1 MQTNAGH
8 SAHIIFKLRSIAHT
22 YFMSFSR
29 KEKFLLVFLG
39 VLACL
44 SIGFYLKYNAK
55 ASPQYAVSF
64 KITREEAEAKAQQ
77 FLEQQNLQTNGY
89 KRATIFTY
97 NQENADTYLQ
107 REVGVE
113 RTGILASDEVD
124 LWHFSSRFFKPL
136 QQEEYSVNF
145 LPNGRLAGFTK
156 VLPEDA
162 KGATLSQKEA
172 QKIAENFVINVAK
185 YELANWHVIE
195 QQSENRPN
203 RIDHTFVFEK
213 NSFREKDA
221 TYRIKVIVLGDSV
234 GSYFEFLKI
243 PENWERDWAKERS
256 KNELAGLV
264 ANVAMFMF
272 FIIPIFILAVKLYKK
287 RLLRWKFALWAAAIS
302 SLITFLMF
310 LNMYPSL
317 VYGYDTT
324 QSWVVYICFN
334 LFYNLLGALTL
345 GDNTISGGLMIF
357 VILLVG
363 EALYREIFPAKMA
376 LENLVKNG
384 LRSKS
389 LTKALFIGSFIG
401 MIDIAFQ
408 VAYYLIGQ
416 KTGMWTP
423 AIVPYDDIM
432 SSMIP
437 WIFPLFI
444 GFTAALSEEGIFRLF
459 GISFLK
465 KHLKH
470 TWLAVLIVSIIFGF
484 VHSGYPQMPWF
495 ARGIEIALPAIV
507 WAIVFLRY
515 GFVASFTAHF
525 TINAFGS
532 ALGILVLL
540 KGNPATL
547 IPSIFIG
554 LLPLLLA
561 LVLWLIAWRRTG
573 FAASEDNWT
582 NAAVTQQL
590 LQENT
595 SSDVAK
601 QQLQPNATTATVTNY
616 GKLYQPLT
624 AVAKLLLFFGAILGI
639 SLVLIFYRKTNP
651 QAETKYLLTR
661 QEISAKATEA
671 LTQKGIDSS
680 VYSQSIS
687 MEKRSLDDTAAS
699 YIIEKA
705 DLATLRQ
712 AALETNF
719 TGWSVRFF
727 KPLEKEEYNIILF
740 PNGTVYDIIH
750 TVDERAEGAKL
761 SSPEATT
768 VATQYLKEHQL
779 DISLYKIISQEETQ
793 RDFRTDY
800 HFVFEKQTT
809 TITEAT
815 YRLSF
820 DVLGDEPAG
829 LNSFVKIPEE
839 WTREHDKMKTK
850 DILALALIVITIL
863 IFIGI
868 HIHEFLHQVRANKVK
883 FEFAKKIAWV
893 FLAIYIFNFI
903 NNFPSIFM
911 GYDTATS
918 FLNFFAQLSAATI
931 LARAIWWLIVVLLIS
946 FAITLWKQYFDKELL
961 KQKSVRLA
969 MFTDAIFIGYL
980 MLFIS
985 YGYAAVLKAIFLRL
999 NWLNASVIS
1008 PGLLEINSSL
1018 AIFLP
1023 ALGLLETMTNYVA
1036 TALLLA
1042 IVCLVF
1048 YRKSGQRI
1056 WVPPIIF
1063 IGLIILL
1070 SCTQTTLPEAWLIIS
1085 TGLLYIGAIFFAF
1098 YYIFRDNIFAYGVY
1112 ILAGCCLSIG
1122 LPLLLQPRL
1131 ILSLNGLLVI
1141 FIGLL
1146 PLFTLG
1152 YYRWKIKNEK

>member
-8 SAHIIFKLRSIAHT
+8 STHIIFKLRAIAHT

-162 KGATLSQKEA
+162 KGAMLSQEEA
-172 QKIAENFVINVAK
+172 QKIAENFVTDVAK
-185 YELANWHVIE
+185 YELANWHVVE
-195 QQSENRPN
+195 QQTENRPN
-203 RIDHTFVFEK
+203 RVDHTFIFEK
-213 NSFREKDA
+213 NSFHEKDA
-221 TYRIKVIVLGDSV
+221 TYRIEVAVFGDLV

-256 KNELAGLV
+256 KNELAGFV
-264 ANVAMFMF
+264 AAVAMFLC
-272 FIIPIFILAVKLYKK
+272 FIIPIFVLIVILYKK
-287 RLLRWKFALWAAAIS
+287 RLLRWKFALWSAAIS

-317 VYGYDTT
+317 VYGYNTT

-334 LFYNLLGALTL
+334 LFYNLLG
-345 GDNTISGGLMIF
+345 DTISGGLMIF
-357 VILLVG
+357 AILLVG

-376 LENLVKNG
+376 LEHLVKNG

-389 LTKALFIGSFIG
+389 LAKALFIGSCVGI
-401 MIDIAFQ
+401 IVIAFQ
-408 VAYYLIGQ
+408 IAYYLIGQ

-423 AIVPYDDIM
+423 ADVPYDDIM

-465 KHLKH
+465 KYLRH

-495 ARGIEIALPAIV
+495 ARGIEVALPAIV
-507 WAIVFLRY
+507 MAIVFLKY
-515 GFVASFTAHF
+515 GFTASFTVHF
-525 TINAFGS
+525 TINAFGT
-532 ALGILVLL
+532 ALGMLVLL
-540 KGNPATL
+540 KGNPATI
-547 IPSIFIG
+547 IPSILVG

-561 LVLWLIAWRRTG
+561 LVLWLIAWRRAG

-595 SSDVAK
+595 SSDMAK
-601 QQLQPNATTATVTNY
+601 QQLQPNATTATIANH

-639 SLVLIFYRKTNP
+639 SLVIIFYRKTNP
-651 QAETKYLLTR
+651 QTETRYLLTR

-687 MEKRSLDDTAAS
+687 MEKRSLDVTAAS

-712 AALETNF
+712 ASLETNF

-727 KPLEKEEYNIILF
+727 KPLEKEEYSIILL

-761 SSPEATT
+761 SSPEATAL
-768 VATQYLKEHQL
+768 ATQYLKEHQL
-779 DISLYKIISQEETQ
+779 DTSLYKIISQEETQ

-800 HFVFEKQTT
+800 HFVFEKQATK
-809 TITEAT
+809 IAEAT

-839 WTREHDKMKTK
+839 WTREHEKIKTR
-850 DILALALIVITIL
+850 DILALTLIVITIIIL
-863 IFIGI
+863 IGI

-883 FEFAKKIAWV
+883 FGFAKKIAWV
-893 FLAIYIFNFI
+893 FLAINILNFI
-903 NNFPSIFM
+903 NNAPSIFM
-911 GYDTATS
+911 SYDTTTS
-918 FLNFFAQLSAATI
+918 FLNFFAQLSTTNI
-931 LARAIWWLIVVLLIS
+931 LAEVVRWLIVVLLIS
-946 FAITLWKQYFDKELL
+946 FSFTLWKQYFDKAPL
-961 KQKSVRLA
+961 KQKQAKLV
-969 MFTDAIFIGYL
+969 MFTDALFIGYS

-985 YGYAAVLKAIFLRL
+985 YGFFILLEAIFLHF
-999 NWLNASVIS
+999 NWLDASVIS
-1008 PGLLEINSSL
+1008 PGLLEISTSL
-1018 AIFLP
+1018 AVFLP
-1023 ALGLLETMTNYVA
+1023 ALGLLEIMTNYIAV
-1036 TALLLA
+1036 ALLLA
-1042 IVCLVF
+1042 IICFVI
-1048 YRKSGQRI
+1048 YRKSGFRI
-1056 WVPPIIF
+1056 WAPPMIF
-1063 IGLIILL
+1063 FGLIILAG
-1070 SCTQTTLPEAWLIIS
+1070 CMQKTLPEAWLTIS
-1085 TGLLYIGAIFFAF
+1085 TGLLYIGAIFFAS
-1098 YYIFRDNIFAYGVY
+1098 YYIFRDNIFAYSVY
-1112 ILAGCCLSIG
+1112 ILAGCCLSVG

-1131 ILSLNGLLVI
+1131 ILSLNGLLI
-1141 FIGLL
+1141 ILIGLL
-1146 PLFTLG
+1146 PLFALG